1 MADRAP
7 FRFHCPTEIQFGAGC
22 LAHLR
27 DYAPAFAQRPLVVT
41 GKSSARKSG
50 ALDRVIEF
58 APGAVVLE
66 GIDENPTDAVVD
78 SAATVCRDA
87 HCDGIIAI
95 GGGSP
100 IDVAKAVAVLATNGG
115 ACRDYYGTERYTK
128 TPLPLVA
135 IPTTVG
141 AGSEV
146 TPYSVLVDETDNTKR
161 TIRGR
166 DLFPR
171 RAFVDPELTR
181 TLPKAVIRATA
192 LDALSQA
199 MEGIVSLMSTPIAD
213 SLAFEAIIRIRRAL
227 SPALQDDEDA
237 LVELH
242 YAAMVA
248 GIVIAQSGTTL
259 VHGMGYAFTV
269 EFGVAHGIA
278 NALLL
283 TPLFQY
289 NAHHL
294 PDKVAAISQAL
305 GRPAAPN
312 LEDARD
318 QIGRALHGLFDE
330 IDFSPKAAD
339 AGIEQDRL
347 PWFAR
352 AIHQQ
357 SDRLRNQVGELT
369 ERTVLELY
377 QQAYDG
383 ALV

>member
-7 FRFHCPTEIQFGAGC
+7 FRFHCPTDIHFGAGA
-22 LAHLR
+22 LASLQE
-27 DYAPAFAQRPLVVT
+27 YAPAFARRPFVVT
-41 GKSSARKSG
+41 GKSSARKNG
-50 ALDRVIEF
+50 ALERVF
-58 APGAVVLE
+58 SYAPGAVLLE
-66 GIDENPTDAVVD
+66 GVDENPTDAVCN
-78 SAATVCRDA
+78 SAAAICRDA
-87 HCDGIIAI
+87 DCDGIIAI

-100 IDVAKAVAVLATNGG
+100 IDVAKAVAVLATNDG

-128 TPLPLVA
+128 SPLPLVA

-146 TPYSVLVDETDNTKR
+146 TPYSVLVDETDNAKR

-166 DLFPR
+166 ELFPK
-171 RAFVDPELTR
+171 RAIVDPELVR
-181 TLPKAVIRATA
+181 TLPESVIRATA

-199 MEGIVSLMSTPIAD
+199 MEGIVSRGSTPIGD

-227 SPALQDDEDA
+227 PPALQGQEDA
-237 LVELH
+237 LAELH

-278 NALLL
+278 NGLLL
-283 TPLFQY
+283 APLFQY

-294 PDKVAAISQAL
+294 PDKVAAIAQAL

-312 LEDARD
+312 LEDAREK
-318 QIGRALHGLFDE
+318 IGRALHDLFEE
-330 IDFSPKAAD
+330 IAFSPKAAD
-339 AGIEQDRL
+339 AGVEADRL
-347 PWFAR
+347 HWFAQD
-352 AIHQQ
+352 IHRHT
-357 SDRLRNQVGELT
+357 DRLRNQVGELS
-369 ERTVLELY
+369 EQTVLELY
-377 QQAYDG
+377 QQAYEG
-383 ALV
+383 ALL

>member
-7 FRFHCPTEIQFGAGC
+7 FRFLCPTEVQFGAGS
-22 LAHLR
+22 LAQLQ
-27 DYAPAFAQRPLVVT
+27 DYAPAFARRPLVVT
-41 GKSSARKSG
+41 GKSSARRSG
-50 ALDRVIEF
+50 ALGRVLDF
-58 APGAVVLE
+58 APGAIVLE
-66 GIDENPTDAVVD
+66 GIDENPTDAVCD
-78 SAATVCRDA
+78 SAAAVCRNA
-87 HCDGIIAI
+87 NCDGIIAI

-115 ACRDYYGTERYTK
+115 ACRDYYGTERYSK

-146 TPYSVLVDETDNTKR
+146 TPYSVLVDEGDKTKR

-171 RAFVDPELTR
+171 RAIVDPELTR
-181 TLPKAVIRATA
+181 TLPGAVIRATA

-199 MEGIVSLMSTPIAD
+199 MEGIVSRGSTPIGD

-227 SPALQDDEDA
+227 PPALQGAEDA
-237 LVELH
+237 LAELQ
-242 YAAMVA
+242 YAALIA
-248 GIVIAQSGTTL
+248 GMVIAQSGTTL

-278 NALLL
+278 NAVLLA
-283 TPLFQY
+283 PLFQY
-289 NAHHL
+289 NAHHM
-294 PDKVAAISQAL
+294 PDKVAAIAQAL
-305 GRPAAPN
+305 GHPAAPN
-312 LEDARD
+312 LDDARE
-318 QIGRALHGLFDE
+318 QIGRALHELFAE
-330 IDFSPKAAD
+330 IEFSPRAAD
-339 AGIEQDRL
+339 AGVEQDRL

-357 SDRLRNQVGELT
+357 PDRLRNQVGELT
-369 ERTVLELY
+369 EETVLKLY
-377 QQAYDG
+377 RQAYDG